1 MGLAEPHLE
10 WVFFVLEAVIL
21 LLLWTLCTPEN
32 AKKKNKTGSS
42 FLIFITQVTRSKG
55 TWSVGNS
62 LSLTHTHTHVLR
74 VIELAKEHCWTCSG
88 ACETCQESTQGLSL
102 NVAGR
107 EHHRCFTGWP
117 STQEQ
122 EVRSTYRDPEEK
134 LPLPAGSFPS
144 SLQTKLNIVPAG
156 NEKCLQ
162 GRCPELPSESMKGEF
177 VVQRQ

>member
-1 MGLAEPHLE
+1 MPEFHRKWHIIICTLVSYHSDDSGFTGECVTVACWMEKFAE
-10 WVFFVLEAVIL
+10 V
-21 LLLWTLCTPEN
+21 PEN
-32 AKKKNKTGSS
+32 KTNKQKKSSQGSS
-42 FLIFITQVTRSKG
+42 TVCRK
-55 TWSVGNS
+55 
-62 LSLTHTHTHVLR
+62 
-74 VIELAKEHCWTCSG
+74 LAKEHCWTCSG